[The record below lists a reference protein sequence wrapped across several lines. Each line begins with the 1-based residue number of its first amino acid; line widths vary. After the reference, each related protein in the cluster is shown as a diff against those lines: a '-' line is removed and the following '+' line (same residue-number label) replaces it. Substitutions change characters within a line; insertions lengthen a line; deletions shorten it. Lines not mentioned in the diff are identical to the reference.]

1 MGENYHQGTCIFVKV
16 MDFSMEETRLVY
28 VSNVITCIFNACFA
42 LSAITGNLLVLFAI
56 WKTQLKLYPSN
67 ILLSTLAF
75 ADLQVGLLV
84 QTSFVGHKLAEIS
97 GTGDLA
103 CYARF
108 VNISFGYATTA
119 VSLLTLTGIAIERFL
134 ALYFHLRYN
143 EVITKKRILITA
155 GVFWVLAF
163 VVTSVYFLQKNV
175 FGAIVITS
183 ELASIVITSVSYI
196 KIYKIVRRH
205 EREIYLQRRV
215 WVDPKAQVELNM
227 KKYQRSTFTMVIV
240 FMLSFVCYVPYSG
253 VMVAK
258 LKYGFTAK
266 VKVAIDIF
274 STVVCINSSLNP
286 LIYCWRIREVKLAV
300 WAVVKRNSAVSP
312 VQNEQS
318 MLTRAP
324 ATMHL
329 GNSLKKRNTPH
340 PKKIWSV
347 VKNKSLLLR
356 K

>member
-1 MGENYHQGTCIFVKV
+1 MKV

-28 VSNVITCIFNACFA
+28 ISNVITCIFNACFA

-56 WKTQLKLYPSN
+56 WKTQLKLSPSN

-75 ADLQVGLLV
+75 ADLQVGLIV

-108 VNISFGYATTA
+108 VNIVFGYATTA

-205 EREIYLQRRV
+205 EREINLQRRV
-215 WVDPKAQVELNM
+215 SVDPKAQIELNM
-227 KKYQRSTFTMVIV
+227 KKYQRSTLTMVIV
-240 FMLSFVCYVPYSG
+240 FMLSFVCYVPYSV
-253 VMVAK
+253 VMIAK

-312 VQNEQS
+312 LQNEKS
-318 MLTRAP
+318 MLTPAP

-329 GNSLKKRNTPH
+329 RNSLKKRNTPH
-340 PKKIWSV
+340 PKKI
-347 VKNKSLLLR
+347 
-356 K
+356 

>member
-1 MGENYHQGTCIFVKV
+1 

-108 VNISFGYATTA
+108 VNIVFGYATTA

-205 EREIYLQRRV
+205 EREINLQRRV

-329 GNSLKKRNTPH
+329 RNSLKKRNTPH
-340 PKKIWSV
+340 PKKI
-347 VKNKSLLLR
+347 
-356 K
+356 

>member
-1 MGENYHQGTCIFVKV
+1 
-16 MDFSMEETRLVY
+16 MEETRLVY
-28 VSNVITCIFNACFA
+28 ISNVITCIFNACFA

-56 WKTQLKLYPSN
+56 WKTQLKLSPSN

-75 ADLQVGLLV
+75 ADLQVGLIV

-108 VNISFGYATTA
+108 VNIVFGYATTA

-143 EVITKKRILITA
+143 EVITKKRILIAT

-205 EREIYLQRRV
+205 EREINLQRRV
-215 WVDPKAQVELNM
+215 SVDPKAQIDLNM
-227 KKYQRSTFTMVIV
+227 KKYQRSTLTMVIV

-274 STVVCINSSLNP
+274 STIVCINSSLNP

-312 VQNEQS
+312 LQNEKS
-318 MLTRAP
+318 MLTPAP

-329 GNSLKKRNTPH
+329 RNSFKK
-340 PKKIWSV
+340 KKHAAPE
-347 VKNKSLLLR
+347 KNMKCG
-356 K
+356 KK

>member
-1 MGENYHQGTCIFVKV
+1 MGENYHQGTCNFEKV

-56 WKTQLKLYPSN
+56 WKTQLKLSPSN

-75 ADLQVGLLV
+75 ADLQVGLIV

-108 VNISFGYATTA
+108 VNIVFGYATTA

-205 EREIYLQRRV
+205 EREINLQRRV
-215 WVDPKAQVELNM
+215 WVDSKAQVELNM

-266 VKVAIDIF
+266 VKDAIDIF

-300 WAVVKRNSAVSP
+300 WAVVKRNSTVSP

-329 GNSLKKRNTPH
+329 RNSLKKRNTPH

-347 VKNKSLLLR
+347 LKNKSLLLR

>member
-1 MGENYHQGTCIFVKV
+1 MKV

-56 WKTQLKLYPSN
+56 WKTQLKLSPSN

-75 ADLQVGLLV
+75 ADLQVGLIV

-108 VNISFGYATTA
+108 VNIVFGYATTA

-143 EVITKKRILITA
+143 EVITKKRILLTA

-205 EREIYLQRRV
+205 EREINLQRRV
-215 WVDPKAQVELNM
+215 SVDPKAQIELNM

-258 LKYGFTAK
+258 LKYGFTAE

-329 GNSLKKRNTPH
+329 RNSLKKRNTPH
-340 PKKIWSV
+340 PKKI
-347 VKNKSLLLR
+347 
-356 K
+356 

>member
-1 MGENYHQGTCIFVKV
+1 MKV

-56 WKTQLKLYPSN
+56 WKTQLKLSPSN

-75 ADLQVGLLV
+75 ADLQVGLIV

-108 VNISFGYATTA
+108 VNIVFGYATTA

-205 EREIYLQRRV
+205 EREINLQRRV
-215 WVDPKAQVELNM
+215 SVDPKAQIELNM

-329 GNSLKKRNTPH
+329 RKSLKKRNTPH
-340 PKKIWSV
+340 PKKI
-347 VKNKSLLLR
+347 
-356 K
+356 

>member
-1 MGENYHQGTCIFVKV
+1 MKV

-56 WKTQLKLYPSN
+56 WKTQLKLSPSN

-75 ADLQVGLLV
+75 ADLQVGLIV

-108 VNISFGYATTA
+108 VNIVFGYATTA

-155 GVFWVLAF
+155 GVFWALAF

-205 EREIYLQRRV
+205 EREINLQRRV
-215 WVDPKAQVELNM
+215 SVDPKAQIELNM

-258 LKYGFTAK
+258 LKYGFTAE

-329 GNSLKKRNTPH
+329 RNSLKK
-340 PKKIWSV
+340 KKHAAPE
-347 VKNKSLLLR
+347 KNMKCS
-356 K
+356 KK